1 MFTASIVSCILVT
14 VATTWKE
21 FVNLTLF
28 VVVVVVVVFVVSS
41 IFRHIL
47 ENA

>member
-28 VVVVVVVVFVVSS
+28 VVVVVVFVVSS